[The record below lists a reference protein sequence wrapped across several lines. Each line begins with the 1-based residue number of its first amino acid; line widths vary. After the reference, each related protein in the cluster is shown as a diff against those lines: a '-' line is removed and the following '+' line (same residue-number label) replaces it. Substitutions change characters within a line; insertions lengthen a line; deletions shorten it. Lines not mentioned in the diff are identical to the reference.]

1 MLIPMLLPLVYSSI
15 YKKESFREIAMIT
28 FLMIVLVILYWPL
41 TILIITPAN
50 IVVKFFLF
58 VVLPVPALVIL
69 QRNKKPLSFNQYGI
83 QKKGIGKSVL
93 LSVMFLPLMI
103 LTTFM
108 VKYYSGGMSQP
119 DLFLGSVS
127 FIESFTEEFFFRG
140 ILFLFLLQ
148 KTNLKI
154 AYVVS
159 LACFVLMHPQNFTNL
174 FLLSTVAQGI
184 LTIEM
189 CRRSENL
196 TGAWILHGTNRFF
209 TLAIIPFIV

>member
-1 MLIPMLLPLVYSSI
+1 
-15 YKKESFREIAMIT
+15 MIT
-28 FLMIVLVILYWPL
+28 FLMIVLVTVYWPL

-58 VVLPVPALVIL
+58 VVLPVPALGIL

-83 QKKGIGKSVL
+83 QKKGMGKSVL

-103 LTTFM
+103 LITFM

-159 LACFVLMHPQNFTNL
+159 LASFVLMHPQNFTNL
-174 FLLSTVAQGI
+174 FLLSTVVQGI
-184 LTIEM
+184 LTIEI
-189 CRRSENL
+189 CRRSENI

-209 TLAIIPFIV
+209 TLVILPFIMVMN